1 MKIKGQLT
9 VSHSMWK
16 EVYNSVINYLN
27 YEIIQAYKS
36 SLLFYKENNDKGI
49 FEVVSNLD
57 DFVKNQNISEYQL
70 SLMKSALFAGTS
82 TKIYKPKKCN
92 FTKLTNRT
100 AQFSTDSINIYFFKK
115 DLSITVE
122 TTSFEDFDK
131 FIVKNNFI
139 SEFITMVNTIDWPTR
154 QGPNKTTRGCILYTV
169 SSNRPPNIFYKAG
182 TNPPVIGLTKV
193 IDQTIEEP
201 QFLKSKIF
209 KNIKFVNTNTEA
221 ETYQPLPE
229 PED

>member
-16 EVYNSVINYLN
+16 DVYNSIINYLN
-27 YEIIQAYKS
+27 YEIIQAYKNA
-36 SLLFYKENNDKGI
+36 LKFYDQNNNKGI

-57 DFVKNQNISEYQL
+57 SFVIQNKISDYQL
-70 SLMKSALFAGTS
+70 SLMKSALFAGTN

-92 FTKLTNRT
+92 FIKLTNRT
-100 AQFSTDSINIYFFKK
+100 SQFSTESINIFFFKK
-115 DLSITVE
+115 DLSVTLE
-122 TTSFEDFDK
+122 TSSFENFDK
-131 FIVKNNFI
+131 FIARNNFI

-169 SSNRPPNIFYKAG
+169 SPQSEINIFYKTG
-182 TNPPVIGLTKV
+182 TNPPQLNVNNIT
-193 IDQTIEEP
+193 DQTVEEP
-201 QFLKSKIF
+201 AHLKSKIF
-209 KNIKFVNTNTEA
+209 KEIKFINTNTQA

-229 PED
+229 D

>member
-16 EVYNSVINYLN
+16 DTYNSIINYLN
-27 YEIIQAYKS
+27 YEIVQAYKNA
-36 SLLFYKENNDKGI
+36 LNFYEQNNNKGI

-57 DFVKNQNISEYQL
+57 HFVEQNNISDYQL
-70 SLMKSALFAGTS
+70 SLMKSSLFAGTN

-100 AQFSTDSINIYFFKK
+100 SQFTTESISINFFKK
-115 DLSITVE
+115 DLSVIIE
-122 TTSFEDFDK
+122 TTSFENFDK
-131 FIVKNNFI
+131 FIAKNNFI

-154 QGPNKTTRGCILYTV
+154 QGPNKTTRGCILYTT
-169 SSNRPPNIFYKAG
+169 SSTQPLNIFYKAG
-182 TNPPVIGLTKV
+182 TNPPTIASSNI

-201 QFLKSKIF
+201 QHLKSKIF
-209 KNIKFVNTNTEA
+209 KNIKFVNTNTQA

-229 PED
+229 SED

>member
-16 EVYNSVINYLN
+16 DVYNSIINYLN
-27 YEIIQAYKS
+27 YEIVQAYKNA
-36 SLLFYKENNDKGI
+36 LKFYDENNNKGI

-57 DFVKNQNISEYQL
+57 TFVQKNQISDYQL
-70 SLMKSALFAGTS
+70 SLMKSSLFAGTN

-100 AQFSTDSINIYFFKK
+100 SQFSTESINISFFKK
-115 DLSITVE
+115 DLSVIIE
-122 TTSFEDFDK
+122 TTSFDNFDK
-131 FIVKNNFI
+131 FIAKNNFI

-154 QGPNKTTRGCILYTV
+154 QGPNKSTRGCILYTV
-169 SSNRPPNIFYKAG
+169 SSQSPANIFYKAG
-182 TNPPVIGLTKV
+182 TNPPSLGIQNAF
-193 IDQTIEEP
+193 DQTVQEP
-201 QFLKSKIF
+201 AHLKSKIF
-209 KNIKFVNTNTEA
+209 KNIKFVKTDTQA

-229 PED
+229 D

>member
-16 EVYNSVINYLN
+16 DVYNSIINYLN
-27 YEIIQAYKS
+27 YEITQAYKNA
-36 SLLFYKENNDKGI
+36 LKFYQENNNKGI
-49 FEVVSNLD
+49 FEVVANLET
-57 DFVKNQNISEYQL
+57 FVEDNKISDYQL
-70 SLMKSALFAGTS
+70 SLIKSALFAGTS

-100 AQFSTDSINIYFFKK
+100 SSFNTESITITFFKK
-115 DLSITVE
+115 DLSIILE

-131 FIVKNNFI
+131 FIAKNTFI

-154 QGPNKTTRGCILYTV
+154 QGPTKSIRGCILYTY
-169 SSNRPPNIFYKAG
+169 SSNKPINIFYKAG
-182 TNPPVIGLTKV
+182 INPPELNTQNA
-193 IDQTIEEP
+193 IDQTVEEP
-201 QFLKSKIF
+201 AHLKSKIF
-209 KNIKFVNTNTEA
+209 KNIKFVNTNTRA
-221 ETYQPLPE
+221 ETFQPLPE